1 MTHTWNLTH
10 RVAVVTGAT
19 SGIGAATARRLAAA
33 GASVAL
39 LGRREDRLK
48 ALADE
53 LRSSAGGAV
62 LPFAVDVT
70 DAEAL
75 SRAAAAVTGTLGT
88 VDLVVANAGVM
99 LGAPFERAATDEWDR
114 MIDVNLRG
122 LLHTSRAFTDDLL
135 AAASRGGPADLV
147 HAGSVGGHLPFPDWS
162 VYCATKAAVA
172 HLTRDLRAEL
182 GPRGVRVKNIEPGV
196 TTTELGG
203 GMRDAPTRA
212 SLSRP
217 RTAVQPLHADDIAE
231 AVTFATAR
239 PRPTST
245 SRRWWWYRCGRADHG
260 VGGGGPPRAPPP
272 PPPGGGGPPPP
283 PPPPPPPRRRGVPE
297 VRHRLSSRTCSSRS

>member
-48 ALADE
+48 TLADE

-62 LPFAVDVT
+62 LPVAVDVT

-147 HAGSVGGHLPFPDWS
+147 HVGSVGGHLLFPDWS

-172 HLTRDLRAEL
+172 HLTRNLRAEL

-203 GMRDAPTRA
+203 DMRDAPTLA
-212 SLSRP
+212 ALSRL
-217 RTAVQPLHADDIAE
+217 RTDVQPLHADDIAE
-231 AVTFATAR
+231 AVAFATA
-239 PRPTST
+239 
-245 SRRWWWYRCGRADHG
+245 
-260 VGGGGPPRAPPP
+260 APPNVNVAEMVV
-272 PPPGGGGPPPP
+272 
-283 PPPPPPPRRRGVPE
+283 VP
-297 VRHRLSSRTCSSRS
+297 VRQG

>member
-1 MTHTWNLTH
+1 MTHTWHLHH

-19 SGIGAATARRLAAA
+19 SGIGAATARRLAAG

-53 LRSSAGGAV
+53 LRVMATGSV
-62 LPFAVDVT
+62 LPVAVDLT
-70 DAEAL
+70 D
-75 SRAAAAVTGTLGT
+75 AAAVTEAAETVTEALGA

-99 LGAPFERAATDEWDR
+99 LGAPFERAGTDEWDR

-135 AAASRGGPADLV
+135 AAASRDGPADLV
-147 HAGSVGGHLPFPDWS
+147 HVGSVGGHLLFPDWS

-172 HLTRDLRAEL
+172 HLTRNLRAEL

-196 TTTELGG
+196 TTTELGA
-203 GMRDAPTRA
+203 GMRDDESRA
-212 SLSRP
+212 SLSRMRSDLEP
-217 RTAVQPLHADDIAE
+217 LTAPDIAE
-231 AVTFATAR
+231 AIVFSVA
-239 PRPTST
+239 
-245 SRRWWWYRCGRADHG
+245 
-260 VGGGGPPRAPPP
+260 APPNVNVAEMVV
-272 PPPGGGGPPPP
+272 
-283 PPPPPPPRRRGVPE
+283 VP
-297 VRHRLSSRTCSSRS
+297 VRQG